1 MTPRPPR
8 STLVLSLLLG
18 FPRQWLGSAS
28 VTQSSWGWPEA
39 PESLSAVRRNL
50 PLNSS
55 SQASSFTGCGSLDLK
70 TSTLGLPRWLS
81 GKEFT
86 CQCRGHRVHPWVGKI
101 PHATG
106 ISACA
111 PQLLTLCSRA
121 QEPQLLNLRATTPE
135 ARTPRA
141 CAPRPEA
148 TVTRSP
154 HATMKSGPC
163 SPQLEKNLCSNEDL
177 AQPKIK

>member
-1 MTPRPPR
+1 M
-8 STLVLSLLLG
+8 
-18 FPRQWLGSAS
+18 
-28 VTQSSWGWPEA
+28 TQSSWGWPEA

-86 CQCRGHRVHPWVGKI
+86 CQCRGHRVHPWVRKI

-106 ISACA
+106 HLSLCTTTAA
-111 PQLLTLCSRA
+111 LCSRA

-148 TVTRSP
+148 TVMRSP
-154 HATMKSGPC
+154 HTTMKSGPS
-163 SPQLEKNLCSNEDL
+163 SPQLEKNLCINEDL